1 MGFHD
6 FKHQNNE
13 RIFSV
18 MNLFIKTLVPAIFGI
33 GSLFS
38 LYNGVQVQAVEV
50 MYESSLLETSDLSR
64 SSNVEVVEGILSV
77 SKKEILAGKESA
89 DVIFYFQTNVDY
101 DELMLYQ
108 NDVVIGSLV
117 DSGNYAQDGDDI
129 QGDGVYSM
137 KFTIDVT
144 STSSRPTEN
153 EKVVFNVYNVRYGET
168 IVSNEI
174 SIDIITPFT
183 DQELDDISKVDEA
196 VSQLTSSDEYTSMD
210 TQQKIDAVIELLKSL
225 EEEGIVNSI
234 VLNGNQIEFL
244 YTSGVQGL
252 VLIDSFDENI
262 DGPVTTTPIN
272 DVVTTTSTETTVITI
287 QTSTQNT
294 ETTPTNTSITAETI
308 ISDSDTE
315 SSDTSSTESYT
326 TTTTTTGTEATL
338 PQTGYSKW
346 YQALIAAAM
355 GVIGV
360 GSAAIVKSG
369 IFRKKENNS

>member
-6 FKHQNNE
+6 FKHQKNE

-18 MNLFIKTLVPAIFGI
+18 MNLFIKTLVPAILGI

-50 MYESSLLETSDLSR
+50 MDEGSLLETSDLSR
-64 SSNVEVVEGILSV
+64 SSNVEVVEGILSA
-77 SKKEILAGKESA
+77 SKKEILAGRESA
-89 DVIFYFQTNVDY
+89 DVIFYFKTNVDC

-144 STSSRPTEN
+144 STSAKPMEN

-244 YTSGVQGL
+244 YTPGVQGL

-262 DGPVTTTPIN
+262 DGSVTTTPIN
-272 DVVTTTSTETTVITI
+272 DLATTSTETTAITI

-308 ISDSDTE
+308 ISDLDTE
-315 SSDTSSTESYT
+315 SGDTSSTESYT
-326 TTTTTTGTEATL
+326 TTTTIGTETTL

-355 GVIGV
+355 GVIEV

>member
-1 MGFHD
+1 
-6 FKHQNNE
+6 
-13 RIFSV
+13 
-18 MNLFIKTLVPAIFGI
+18 
-33 GSLFS
+33 
-38 LYNGVQVQAVEV
+38 
-50 MYESSLLETSDLSR
+50 
-64 SSNVEVVEGILSV
+64 
-77 SKKEILAGKESA
+77 
-89 DVIFYFQTNVDY
+89 
-101 DELMLYQ
+101 
-108 NDVVIGSLV
+108 
-117 DSGNYAQDGDDI
+117 
-129 QGDGVYSM
+129 M

-252 VLIDSFDENI
+252 VLIDSFGENI
-262 DGPVTTTPIN
+262 DEPVTTTTTN
-272 DVVTTTSTETTVITI
+272 AATTTTVTTGETKTDSTTATTITTTDIITTEETTTTETTVTTETDTE
-287 QTSTQNT
+287 QTTAPTTDAGDSVTTETSTV
-294 ETTPTNTSITAETI
+294 PP
-308 ISDSDTE
+308 
-315 SSDTSSTESYT
+315 
-326 TTTTTTGTEATL
+326 TTTTGTETTL

-355 GVIGV
+355 GMIGV
-360 GSAAIVKSG
+360 GSTAIVRSC
-369 IFRKKENNS
+369 IFRKKESNS